1 VAAQNAH
8 GPIDAASRVADQAS
22 WSRLTPIEIICVDQ
36 KLHQTGSNLQITIRQ
51 GIKPSAPQFA
61 EIRTLCR
68 KPLAQISSNTAFYHV
83 ADTKTPDNS
92 ISLRSKPST
101 SAGRAVTTLPSGNLL
116 RVLKLRDDGWWYVR
130 AIPSGKKG
138 WARSQ
143 IADTL
148 LIECCESRSVA
159 QRPSFDC
166 LKATYA
172 DERAICINTELA
184 ELDKVVAA
192 GLEAVRK
199 LHGDQYT
206 KEIATPLLEARRA
219 CGSDVIC
226 IKSQQLAS
234 LKEFQKNGAQ
244 ISYPTLA
251 VNEASIA
258 NNVAMTPLASAG
270 GLGSSAM
277 AQLKPAEGAEIPER
291 TAEGPSRVT
300 ADRSFEPEAT
310 KSKAAE
316 PLQHHGVDAEGFVS
330 AGEVTAYRIEEKAA
344 EHNWG
349 QSALIGAILV
359 ASSMFVCLFF
369 VAKRNDR
376 RIVSNPSTPA
386 TSLDMKIEPSTAKQ
400 EAQPTIAE
408 KGTNSN
414 GMIITAA
421 EPTSSLSYEQIS
433 LDLGAHDELLTTFNI
448 ANLDSGPPPIS
459 GKGSSE
465 RTKEHAKMQVD
476 YIIEK
481 LSQYTALRA
490 NGTLT
495 KDEHRKLISKL
506 IGLKDGD
513 PPAHLSDPS
522 AEFDLLPQKK
532 VRRPS
537 WAVIMSGVGVIVAL
551 LGLWVFV

>member
-1 VAAQNAH
+1 VAAENAH
-8 GPIDAASRVADQAS
+8 GPINTAPRVADQAS
-22 WSRLTPIEIICVDQ
+22 WSKLTPIEIICVDQ
-36 KLHQTGSNLQITIRQ
+36 KLHQSGSNLQIAIQQ

-68 KPLAQISSNTAFYHV
+68 KPLARTSSNTAFYHV

-116 RVLKLRDDGWWYVR
+116 TVLKIRDDGWWYVR

-143 IADTL
+143 IADTP
-148 LIECCESRSVA
+148 LIECCETSSVA
-159 QRPSFDC
+159 QRLSLDC

-184 ELDKVVAA
+184 ELDKIIAA

-206 KEIATPLLEARRA
+206 KVIATPLLEARRA

-234 LKEFQKNGAQ
+234 IKEVQKNGAQ
-244 ISYPTLA
+244 ISYPTLP

-258 NNVAMTPLASAG
+258 NDVAMTPLASTG

-277 AQLKPAEGAEIPER
+277 AQLKPAEVAELPER
-291 TAEGPSRVT
+291 TAEGPSGLTV
-300 ADRSFEPEAT
+300 DRSFEPEAT

-316 PLQHHGVDAEGFVS
+316 PVQHHGVDAESFVS
-330 AGEVTAYRIEEKAA
+330 AAEVTAYRIEGKAA
-344 EHNWG
+344 EHNLVLSG
-349 QSALIGAILV
+349 LIGAILV
-359 ASSMFVCLFF
+359 ASSIFVCLFF
-369 VAKRNDR
+369 VAKRNNR
-376 RIVSNPSTPA
+376 RIVTNPSTPP
-386 TSLDMKIEPSTAKQ
+386 TSLDMKIEPSTAKE
-400 EAQPTIAE
+400 EAQPTVAE
-408 KGTNSN
+408 KEISSN
-414 GMIITAA
+414 GMMISAA

-433 LDLGAHDELLTTFNI
+433 LDLEAHNELLTTFNI
-448 ANLDSGPPPIS
+448 AKSDSDPP
-459 GKGSSE
+459 GSSE

-476 YIIEK
+476 HIIEK
-481 LSQYTALRA
+481 LSQYTILLAS
-490 NGTLT
+490 GTLT

-513 PPAHLSDPS
+513 PPAHLSES
-522 AEFDLLPQKK
+522 RAELDLLPQKK
-532 VRRPS
+532 MRRPS
-537 WAVIMSGVGVIVAL
+537 WAVIVSGVGLIVAL